1 MASWLAGGCGGSAHR
16 GAAEA
21 AAVRGGA
28 AEVAVRHDK
37 ALLAWRRWPAQRD
50 ERPVEVQPVAVRG
63 DWPVGSTGAVMPTR
77 WRKFR
82 WRWSNGASVVDR
94 QAVDGGQKPSPALAG
109 SATMAFKR
117 HSPPEGVVGPS
128 QPLKCDCQVKA
139 RSQFSLRP

>member
-1 MASWLAGGCGGSAHR
+1 MASWLAGGGGGSAHR

-37 ALLAWRRWPAQRD
+37 ALLAWRRWPAQRE

-63 DWPVGSTGAVMPTR
+63 DWPVGGTGAVMPTR

-94 QAVDGGQKPSPALAG
+94 QAVDGGRKPSPALAG

-128 QPLKCDCQVKA
+128 QPLKCGCQVKA
-139 RSQFSLRP
+139 RSRFSLRP